1 MSTDSSFPVRGQE
14 QTGSAF
20 VPKEAYGEARR
31 LGIVLLQLGGPE
43 SLDDVQPFLEDM
55 FGDPDLFNLP
65 IPGWLQQWVARRA
78 SCRRA
83 SSVRSL
89 YASIGGKSPIGDFT
103 RQQAKLLESEL
114 NPGLPSR
121 VFVAMRY
128 GRNTAQ
134 DAIAAIRKSGCDR
147 ILLLPL
153 FPQYCAAT
161 TGSSIN
167 EWNRH
172 WREAGLQLPTQAIDC
187 YYSSPLYIQAVVERI
202 DESRSRLPAGTP
214 VHLVF
219 SAHGLPLSFIRRGD
233 PYQRQIEETVR
244 LVVARCRPSE
254 PHTLCYQSRVGP
266 QRWLEPSLT
275 DTLRRLGESG
285 TESVLV
291 VPISFVSDH
300 LETLSE
306 IDIEARQHATE
317 WGVRHFA
324 TMPGLNDSLT
334 FIRSLAAL
342 VRNTASRP
350 Q

>member
-1 MSTDSSFPVRGQE
+1 MVLQ
-14 QTGSAF
+14 
-20 VPKEAYGEARR
+20 GEARR

-55 FGDPDLFNLP
+55 FRDPDLFDLP
-65 IPGWLQQWVARRA
+65 IPGLLRKWLAQRA
-78 SCRRA
+78 SLRRS

-89 YASIGGKSPIGDFT
+89 YGSIGGKSPIGDLT
-103 RQQAKLLESEL
+103 RQQAKLLENEL
-114 NPGLPSR
+114 NPGLPCR
-121 VFVAMRY
+121 VFVSMRY
-128 GRNTAQ
+128 GRNTAK
-134 DAIAAIRKSGCDR
+134 DAIAAIRESDCDR

-172 WREAGLQLPTQAIDC
+172 WRDTGLQLPTRAIDC
-187 YYSSPLYIQAVVERI
+187 YYSSPLYVQAVVERI
-202 DESRSRLPAGTP
+202 DEARSRLPAGARS
-214 VHLVF
+214 HLVF
-219 SAHGLPLSFIRRGD
+219 SAHGLPRSFIKRGD
-233 PYQRQIEETVR
+233 PYQAQIEETVR
-244 LVVARCRPSE
+244 LVVARCQPDE

-285 TESVLV
+285 SDSVLV

-306 IDIEARQHATE
+306 IDIEARRHAAE
-317 WGVRHFA
+317 WGIRNFA
-324 TMPGLNDSLT
+324 TMPGLNDSPI
-334 FIRSLAAL
+334 FIRSLAEL
-342 VRNTASRP
+342 VRNDTSRTR
-350 Q
+350 

>member
-1 MSTDSSFPVRGQE
+1 MSTDPSSPVPDQE
-14 QTGSAF
+14 QTGIAF
-20 VPKEAYGEARR
+20 HTKEAQGEASR

-55 FGDPDLFNLP
+55 FRDPDLFDLP
-65 IPGWLQQWVARRA
+65 IPGWLRNWGARRA
-78 SCRRA
+78 SVRRA

-89 YASIGGKSPIGDFT
+89 YDSIGGKSPIGEFT
-103 RQQAKLLESEL
+103 RRQAKLLEDEL
-114 NPGLPSR
+114 NPGVPSR

-128 GRNTAQ
+128 GRNSAQ
-134 DAIAAIRKSGCDR
+134 DAIAAIRKSACDR

-172 WREAGLQLPTQAIDC
+172 WRETGLRLPTQAIDC
-187 YYSSPLYIQAVVERI
+187 YYSSPLYVQAVVERI
-202 DESRSRLPAGTP
+202 DEARSGLPPDPP

-219 SAHGLPLSFIRRGD
+219 SAHGLPQSFINRGD

-244 LVVARCRPSE
+244 LVVARCKPGE
-254 PHTLCYQSRVGP
+254 PHTLCYQSRLGP

-317 WGVRHFA
+317 WGVRNFA
-324 TMPGLNDSLT
+324 TMPGLNDSVT
-334 FIRSLAAL
+334 FIRSLAEL
-342 VRNTASRP
+342 VREQATRIP
-350 Q
+350 

>member
-1 MSTDSSFPVRGQE
+1 MSADSGFHVPGRDLTERAS
-14 QTGSAF
+14 SAKDAQSE
-20 VPKEAYGEARR
+20 VRR

-55 FGDPDLFNLP
+55 FRDPDLFDLR
-65 IPGWLQQWVARRA
+65 IPGWLRRSVARRV
-78 SCRRA
+78 SRWRA

-103 RQQAKLLESEL
+103 RQQARMLEDEL

-128 GRNTAQ
+128 GRNSAR
-134 DAIAAIRKSGCDR
+134 DAIAAIRKAGFDR

-172 WREAGLQLPTQAIDC
+172 WREAGLRLPIEAIDC
-187 YYSSPLYIQAVVERI
+187 YYSSPLYVQAVVERI
-202 DESRSRLPAGTP
+202 DEARSRLPVGTP

-219 SAHGLPLSFIRRGD
+219 SAHGLPQSFIRRGD
-233 PYQRQIEETVR
+233 PYQTQIEETVR
-244 LVVARCRPSE
+244 LVLARCRPGE
-254 PHTLCYQSRVGP
+254 AHTLCYQSRVGP
-266 QRWLEPSLT
+266 QRWLKPSLT

-306 IDIEARQHATE
+306 IDIEARRHATQS
-317 WGVRHFA
+317 GVRNFA
-324 TMPGLNDSLT
+324 TMPGLNNSLT

-342 VRNTASRP
+342 VRENASRT

>member
-1 MSTDSSFPVRGQE
+1 MESQGNP
-14 QTGSAF
+14 
-20 VPKEAYGEARR
+20 RR

-55 FGDPDLFNLP
+55 FRDRDLFDLP
-65 IPGWLQQWVARRA
+65 TPDWLRKWIARRA
-78 SCRRA
+78 SLRRA

-103 RQQAKLLESEL
+103 RQQAKLLEDEL

-121 VFVAMRY
+121 VFVSMRY

-134 DAIAAIRKSGCDR
+134 DAIAAIRESGCDR

-172 WREAGLQLPTQAIDC
+172 WRASGLRLPTQSIDC
-187 YYSSPLYIQAVVERI
+187 YYSSPLFVQAIVERI
-202 DESRSRLPAGTP
+202 EEARSRLPPSAP
-214 VHLVF
+214 AHLVF
-219 SAHGLPLSFIRRGD
+219 SAHGLPESFINRGD

-244 LVVARCRPSE
+244 LVVARCRSGE

-306 IDIEARQHATE
+306 IDIEARQHAAE
-317 WGVRHFA
+317 WGVRSFA

-334 FIRSLAAL
+334 FIRSLAEL
-342 VRNTASRP
+342 VRENANSE